1 MKSKNEKTL
10 EQKREEEESIR
21 QEIGSLVSALDSPA
35 SSIGDWKVV
44 KIYEARLKGEEDP
57 YDYEEL
63 AAQRQEARDRI
74 NELQAQ
80 LAELQK

>member
-1 MKSKNEKTL
+1 MKSKNEETL

-21 QEIGSLVSALDSPA
+21 QEIGSLVSALDSPV

-44 KIYEARLKGEEDP
+44 KIYEARLTGEEDP

-63 AAQRQEARDRI
+63 AVQRQEARDRI

>member
-1 MKSKNEKTL
+1 MMSKNEKTL

-35 SSIGDWKVV
+35 SPIGDWKIV

-63 AAQRQEARDRI
+63 AIQRQEARNRI
-74 NELQAQ
+74 NELQTQ
-80 LAELQK
+80 LMELEK

>member
-1 MKSKNEKTL
+1 MTQYYIMEL
-10 EQKREEEESIR
+10 QKYTD
-21 QEIGSLVSALDSPA
+21 GSF
-35 SSIGDWKVV
+35 GDIKHIAYDEDPT
-44 KIYEARLKGEEDP
+44 KARLKGEEDP

-63 AAQRQEARDRI
+63 SARRQEARDRI

>member
-1 MKSKNEKTL
+1 
-10 EQKREEEESIR
+10 
-21 QEIGSLVSALDSPA
+21 
-35 SSIGDWKVV
+35 V

-63 AAQRQEARDRI
+63 SAQRQEARDRI

-80 LAELQK
+80 LAELEK

>member
-1 MKSKNEKTL
+1 MKKKNETTL
-10 EQKREEEESIR
+10 EEKREEEESIR
-21 QEIGSLVSALDSPA
+21 QEIGSLVSALDSPV
-35 SSIGDWKVV
+35 SFIGDWKVV

-63 AAQRQEARDRI
+63 SARRQEARDRI